1 MNLNYLIQTSPLL
14 SEEQKASLIMML
26 PALNEEQESKLTKI
40 MESQDE
46 LLIKEMEEII
56 EQATES
62 QDFEAL
68 QKINLSLAPH
78 AQGVADNPKFDS
90 QK

>member
-1 MNLNYLIQTSPLL
+1 
-14 SEEQKASLIMML
+14 MML